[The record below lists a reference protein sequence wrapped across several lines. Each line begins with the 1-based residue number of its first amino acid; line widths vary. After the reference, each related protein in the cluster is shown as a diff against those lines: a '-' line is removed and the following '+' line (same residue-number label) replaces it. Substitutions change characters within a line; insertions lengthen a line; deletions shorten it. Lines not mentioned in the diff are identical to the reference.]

1 MDLMPSEPIQGKVG
15 GSTVAIDAVN
25 NIHSPY
31 LIETYKAW
39 NKMHDPVSDAALCGF
54 NYVVDHIM
62 TKPTTLEQWTRNNVT
77 LGTCQYGISLEGDE
91 LGTNKTMIG
100 GKKSVMPFDINLS
113 AVKSGAAT
121 SYMMCFLR
129 ADFIIYVRPDLV
141 VTRLGL

>member
-1 MDLMPSEPIQGKVG
+1 MDLMPSEPILGQTG
-15 GSTVAIDAVN
+15 GNTVSSASVAN
-25 NIHSPY
+25 FHAPY
-31 LIETYKAW
+31 LIETFKGW
-39 NKMHDPVSDAALCGF
+39 NKMHDPISDAALNSF
-54 NYVVDHIM
+54 NYNVDHVL
-62 TKPTTLEQWTRNNVT
+62 TKPKTLDEWAKQSMTV
-77 LGTCQYGISLEGDE
+77 GTCQYAISLEGDE

-113 AVKSGAAT
+113 AYKSCEPT